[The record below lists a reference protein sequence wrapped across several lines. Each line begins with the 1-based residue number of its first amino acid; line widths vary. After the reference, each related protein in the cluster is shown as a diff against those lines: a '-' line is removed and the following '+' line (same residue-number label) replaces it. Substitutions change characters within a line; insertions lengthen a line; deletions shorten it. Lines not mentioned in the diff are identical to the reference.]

1 MEIGVL
7 GPVTV
12 GGGAVA
18 LSPRDRV
25 VLAALVARAGEAVP
39 AAELADALWNG
50 SPPASWTKV
59 VPGCVMRLRR
69 ALGDAGAIET
79 VGSSYRLVVEQVEI
93 DAARFRQR
101 VARGHEL
108 QQLGEPDRAVH
119 VFAEALEL
127 WRGRAYSETD
137 EAPIERVEAS
147 ALEELRADT
156 EEALVAARLEVGALG
171 EAVGEAQALVV
182 REPLREKRWALLAQA
197 QYRAG
202 RQGDALQTLRDA
214 RTTIAEEL
222 GLDPGP
228 ELAELERAILR
239 HDSSLRV
246 GEAATPPSLDCPYF
260 GLVPAGLDDADL
272 FFGREHELRSWLP
285 ALAESGVL
293 VIAGPSGVG
302 KSSLARAGVAAALRS
317 QGRTVSVIT
326 PGARP
331 MAALEGGVASGPRA
345 LIIDQCEEA
354 LVLCQD
360 PAEQQ
365 RFFRTLAEG
374 FSHELLVI
382 TLRADRL
389 GDLANHPEFARLVER
404 NLVLLGQLDTDGL
417 RAVIERPARQA
428 GLLLEPGLVDLLLR
442 DVADEPGALP
452 LLSHALRQTW
462 LRREGRTLTVA
473 GYTEAG
479 GISGAVAQ
487 TAEQLY
493 GELSEEQRR
502 RLQSLLLRLVD
513 ATPELLPTRRRMPID
528 VVAADPR
535 RAELVRLLVDARLL
549 TSDDGTVEVA
559 HEALAR
565 AWPRLTEWLE
575 QDVDGQRILRHL
587 SAAASGWDAMSRPDS
602 ELYRGARLSA
612 ALAWRDAEAPELTSI
627 EESFLDAAV
636 DREQADLRAAT
647 IQLAKQRRSVAWL
660 RRLAA
665 GAAVLALVAGAAAT
679 FAFIERGRA
688 DERAL
693 VAEARRVSARAL
705 VDRPYDRALLLAT
718 EAIGLWDSVETRGS
732 LLNTIQRSPLAS
744 RVIRSG
750 DASIIHFDLSS
761 DATRAVAVDSLE
773 NVALIETEGR
783 SLVTGLDEEGTSYID
798 AELSPDGRNV
808 AVSSVNVE
816 CWFADCRDVGV
827 RLVDVDDLTGQG
839 AKLGG
844 FPLPV
849 ADVSFSQD
857 ADMIAAI
864 APIPWYA
871 APGNI
876 AVWNADDLEAPVV
889 VMDLTELGE
898 NPALTPDHFV
908 FGTVEFAPDGD
919 TLYASGYGPTMAFE
933 TATGQAT
940 ATYGGLGLLAVSPD
954 GRTIALVGQG
964 NEALL
969 QDTATGETIELVGHT
984 APVRDAAFSPDG
996 AVVATVGND
1005 HTAMVWDARTGARNH
1020 ILAAHV
1026 GAVHGVEFG
1035 PSGALFTAGADGA
1048 VIEWDLTGDSGL
1060 FREILSDRPLE
1071 HVVAGLPFVD
1081 PRGERVVVMGET
1093 SVDLIEVTTGTV
1105 RSIPAGPARW
1115 AAFHPD
1121 GHRFVTVTD
1130 RGVAELWDA
1139 STGTLVAG
1147 SAPGGTNDGA
1157 IAFTSDGRSVVVAGH
1172 AGDVRI
1178 LDARTLEQLRPTIDV
1193 GASAA
1198 GVRAADGVIAVTSQG
1213 LDTGSGTEV
1222 VFVDAN
1228 DGAILRRVELDSWGV
1243 RAAFS
1248 PDGSRYAFGGRDGDV
1263 GVVDVATGEVVYG
1276 STEPIHQGPVAGV
1289 VFSDDSESLVS
1300 LGFDGEVVVS
1310 AGDSAVP
1317 FARLSSAHP
1326 SKAVHGVFRDATML
1340 RIGYADGSVA
1350 EFDTD
1355 PRLWVRHACTVAGRD
1370 LTLSEWQDAFGA
1382 REYRPTCGG
1391 HTAAAGRRRPRTSVV
1406 A

>member
-25 VLAALVARAGEAVP
+25 VLAALVARAGETVSAS
-39 AAELADALWNG
+39 ELADALWRDA
-50 SPPASWTKV
+50 PPASWTKV

-69 ALGDAGAIET
+69 ALGGAGAIET
-79 VGSSYRLVVEQVEI
+79 VGSAYRLVVERVEI
-93 DAARFRQR
+93 DAVRFRQR

-127 WRGRAYSETD
+127 WRGRAYSDSD
-137 EAPIERVEAS
+137 EASLVRVEAT
-147 ALEELRADT
+147 ALEELRDDT
-156 EEALVAARLEVGALG
+156 EEALVTARLEVGALG
-171 EAVGEAQALVV
+171 EVIGEAQSLVAQ
-182 REPLREKRWALLAQA
+182 EPLREKRWALLAQA

-202 RQGDALQTLRDA
+202 RQSDALQTLRDA
-214 RTTIAEEL
+214 RATLVEEL

-228 ELAELERAILR
+228 DLVELERAILR
-239 HDSSLRV
+239 HDSALHV
-246 GEAATPPSLDCPYF
+246 GEVSTPPSRECPYF

-272 FFGREHELRSWLP
+272 FFGRERELRSWLP

-302 KSSLARAGVAAALRS
+302 KSSLARAGVAAALRA

-331 MAALEGGVASGPRA
+331 MAALEAGISSGPRA
-345 LIIDQCEEA
+345 LIVDQCEEA

-360 PAEQQ
+360 LAE
-365 RFFRTLAEG
+365 RGLFFRTLAES
-374 FSHELLVI
+374 FSHDLLVI

-404 NLVLLGQLDTDGL
+404 NLVLLGPLDADGL
-417 RAVIERPARQA
+417 RSVIERPARQA

-462 LRREGRTLTVA
+462 LRREGRTLTVS
-473 GYTEAG
+473 GYAEAG

-493 GELSEEQRR
+493 GELSDEQRA

-513 ATPELLPTRRRMPID
+513 ATPQSLPTRRRMPLD
-528 VVAADPR
+528 VVASDPR

-587 SAAASGWDAMSRPDS
+587 TATAEAWDAMSRPDS

-612 ALAWRDAEAPELTSI
+612 ALAWRDAASPELTSI
-627 EESFLDAAV
+627 EESFLDASV
-636 DREQADLRAAT
+636 GREQADLRAAT
-647 IQLAKQRRSVAWL
+647 LQLAREKRSVAWL

-665 GAAVLALVAGAAAT
+665 GAAVLALVAAGAAA
-679 FAFIERGRA
+679 FAFIERQRA
-688 DERAL
+688 DDRAL
-693 VAEARRVSARAL
+693 VAEARRISARAL

-732 LLNTIQRSPLAS
+732 LLNTLQRSPLAS

-750 DASIIHFDLSS
+750 DAPIIHFDLSS
-761 DATRAVAVDSLE
+761 DTSRAVVVDSLE
-773 NVALIETEGR
+773 NLALIETEGR
-783 SLVTGLDEEGTSYID
+783 APIAGLSDEGTSYID
-798 AELSPDGRNV
+798 AELSPDGRSV

-816 CWFADCRDVGV
+816 CWFADCRDVAV
-827 RLVDVDDLTGQG
+827 RLVDADDLSGQG
-839 AKLGG
+839 TRLGG

-849 ADVSFSQD
+849 ADVSFSHD
-857 ADMIAAI
+857 AAMIAAI
-864 APIPWYA
+864 APIPWYP

-876 AVWNADDLEAPVV
+876 AVWHADELDAPAV

-898 NPALTPDHFV
+898 NPALTPDRFV
-908 FGTVEFAPDGD
+908 FGTVEFAPDGQ
-919 TLYASGYGPTMAFE
+919 TLYASGYGSTVAFD
-933 TATGQAT
+933 TATGEAR
-940 ATYGGLGLLAVSPD
+940 ATYGGLGLLGVSPD
-954 GRTIALVGQG
+954 GHSIALVGTG

-969 QDTATGETIELVGHT
+969 QDTATGATIELVGHT
-984 APVRDAAFSPDG
+984 AHVRDAAFSPDG
-996 AVVATVGND
+996 ALVATVGND
-1005 HTAMVWDARTGARNH
+1005 HTAMVWDARTGERNH
-1020 ILAAHV
+1020 VLEAHV

-1060 FREILSDRPLE
+1060 FREVLTERPLE
-1071 HVVAGLPFVD
+1071 HVVAGVPFVA
-1081 PRGERVVVMGET
+1081 PHGERVVVMGET
-1093 SVDLIEVTTGTV
+1093 SVDLIEVTTGVV
-1105 RSIPAGPARW
+1105 RSIPSGTARW

-1121 GHRFVTVTD
+1121 GDRFATVTGS
-1130 RGVAELWDA
+1130 GVAELWDA
-1139 STGTLVAG
+1139 PTGELVAR
-1147 SAPGGTNDGA
+1147 SDPGAANGGA
-1157 IAFTSDGRSVVVAGH
+1157 LAFTPDGRSVVVAERS
-1172 AGDVRI
+1172 GDVRI

-1193 GASAA
+1193 GVPAT
-1198 GVRAADGVIAVTSQG
+1198 GIRAADGVVAVTSQG
-1213 LDTGSGTEV
+1213 IDTGSGTEV
-1222 VFVDAN
+1222 VFADVN

-1248 PDGSRYAFGGRDGDV
+1248 PDGSRYAFGGRDGDL
-1263 GVVDVATGEVVYG
+1263 GVLDIATGEVVYG
-1276 STEPIHQGPVAGV
+1276 STEPIHQGPVSWV
-1289 VFSDDSESLVS
+1289 VFTGDGESLIS
-1300 LGFDGEVVVS
+1300 LGYDGEVVVS
-1310 AGDSAVP
+1310 SGDSAVP
-1317 FARLSSAHP
+1317 FARLSSAQP
-1326 SKAVHGVFRDATML
+1326 SMAAHGVFSDATML

-1355 PRLWVRHACTVAGRD
+1355 PGLWARHACTVAGRD
-1370 LTLSEWQDAFGA
+1370 LTASEWQDAFGA

-1391 HTAAAGRRRPRTSVV
+1391 LTGLAGAR
-1406 A
+1406 